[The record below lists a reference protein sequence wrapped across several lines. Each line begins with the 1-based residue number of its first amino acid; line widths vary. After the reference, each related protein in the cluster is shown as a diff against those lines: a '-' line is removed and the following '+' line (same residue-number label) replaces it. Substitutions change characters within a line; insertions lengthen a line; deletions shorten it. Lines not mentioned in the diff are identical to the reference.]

1 MHDELLA
8 EFFVMLDQIG
18 VEEVLVGIVFASKL
32 LNDRGIELVADFFE
46 IVSRLMVG
54 NFAHR
59 ESPAFGVDAWPSFG
73 RADVNEMSTC
83 RWIRATHISLGV
95 DVAA

>member
-1 MHDELLA
+1 LTRRLVTTPRQVTWRPSVHDELLA
-8 EFFVMLDQIG
+8 KFFVMLDQIG

-32 LNDRGIELVADFFE
+32 LNDRRIELVADFFE

-59 ESPAFGVDAWPSFG
+59 ESPAFGVGA
-73 RADVNEMSTC
+73 
-83 RWIRATHISLGV
+83 
-95 DVAA
+95 